1 MHKHAKLEGFG
12 GMLPQEMR
20 CSEIALGPFWDGS
33 RAVVAT
39 WVREYRIHF
48 LAVHV
53 HLKLFTWNMSFHRSG
68 VNKQLTRVFR
78 ACQNLHSCNQICLD
92 NGFLNSSDTSG
103 VFPNGRELNT

>member
-33 RAVVAT
+33 QAVVAT
-39 WVREYRIHF
+39 WVGEYRIYS

-53 HLKLFTWNMSFHRSG
+53 YM
-68 VNKQLTRVFR
+68 
-78 ACQNLHSCNQICLD
+78 C
-92 NGFLNSSDTSG
+92 
-103 VFPNGRELNT
+103 